1 MNKDNTIAYIKSVIV
16 NMGEIDL
23 SNDNHSTLGR
33 IKNDEESFQLPMI
46 MFEHRVEVLQFNHFS
61 DDVIGVDY
69 IEYENLPDHVI
80 EQLLHLVQN
89 WEEVQMT
96 SK

>member
-1 MNKDNTIAYIKSVIV
+1 MNKDNKIAYIKSVIS

-23 SNDNHSTLGR
+23 SNDNHSTLPR
-33 IKNDEESFQLPMI
+33 IKNDEVSYHLPMV
-46 MFEHRVEVLQFNHFS
+46 MYEYRVEVLQFLNS
-61 DDVIGVDY
+61 EEVIGVDY